1 MTSCV
6 SLAELAAA
14 GMQLLPAEAVT
25 IAAEMG
31 RQHARGEIPGIPS
44 PGIIRVTRDGEV
56 LAQGPMTREEAGV
69 SRAAHLLD
77 DLLPGVD
84 APADYRAS
92 GGLRLVLARALGT
105 LDLPP
110 YASLDEFCAALTR
123 FAGPDPVAT
132 ARGLFRRWEERQ
144 VPAPAVAA
152 PELTI
157 SDIRRAR
164 RATGWSLDDLSAVA
178 DVPAARLRELE
189 WGYVRNWR
197 ADEDAR
203 NRVRRYARAAG
214 LDEALVLSIAWP
226 LIETGVTAAVI
237 DEDEP
242 APVTALVRSGPQTIA
257 RIEPP
262 AGRRARSGLVSS
274 VLAIAVAAL
283 VALATFAIVMGS
295 NPQSP
300 NRHSQAPNPNAQT
313 SNRSSQ
319 MPVPNSQRTVTV
331 RAVRPV
337 PSAAIAARAP
347 NSRPA
352 AGPRKRPAPQPRQAA
367 RPRSFFKK
375 LFRIGIK

>member
-1 MTSCV
+1 
-6 SLAELAAA
+6 
-14 GMQLLPAEAVT
+14 
-25 IAAEMG
+25 
-31 RQHARGEIPGIPS
+31 
-44 PGIIRVTRDGEV
+44 
-56 LAQGPMTREEAGV
+56 
-69 SRAAHLLD
+69 
-77 DLLPGVD
+77 
-84 APADYRAS
+84 
-92 GGLRLVLARALGT
+92 VLARALGT

-226 LIETGVTAAVI
+226 LIENGVTAAVI

-319 MPVPNSQRTVTV
+319 MPVPNSQRTVTA